1 VSERSSWSRNES
13 VLEIGDVSK
22 DEAFQYL
29 KLQGVDGEQ
38 AARVYE
44 FVGGRMILLNHVAN
58 QIQKGIKLDGMCVVS
73 L

>member
-1 VSERSSWSRNES
+1 M
-13 VLEIGDVSK
+13 EIGDVSK

-29 KLQGVDGEQ
+29 KLQGIDGEQ

-44 FVGGRMILLNHVAN
+44 SVGGHMILLKHVAN
-58 QIQKGIKLDGMCVVS
+58 QIQYGTKLDGMCVVS

>member
-1 VSERSSWSRNES
+1 MSERSSWSRNDT

-29 KLQGVDGEQ
+29 QLQNIDGKQ
-38 AARVYE
+38 AAQVYE
-44 FVGGRMILLNHVAN
+44 LVGGRMILLKYAA
-58 QIQKGIKLDGMCVVS
+58 QKILSGTRLDGMCVVS